1 MAQQQQQ
8 LGMPVAQQQQQLVQP
23 ATTLSGSPS
32 RRGPPLAEGNHRQCS
47 YGPSMAQQLR
57 LDRRLVAKSVG
68 LNVKIKLQGRV
79 GGGEGVDVP
88 RRSHVCRRGLG
99 LV

>member
-79 GGGEGVDVP
+79 GGGEGVLTY
-88 RRSHVCRRGLG
+88 LG
-99 LV
+99 DLMCVAVV